1 MSRGALPAGMNVQV
15 PGAPCVLQDMHLS
28 VQAVLQQTP
37 STQKPL
43 PHSLAQPQE
52 SPGFF
57 VPPASALHWIFMST
71 DPSFGFDPPPDEQ
84 PAMASPIARAATS
97 IARRRRVD
105 ELGDSTPRPWGSPC
119 PRQAGE
125 NLPVTLPIPRVYHVV
140 RFRKSRL
147 LTAVC
152 FFSTLRDET
161 DGRNGG
167 RSGFRLHL
175 RGSEAY
181 NM

>member
-1 MSRGALPAGMNVQV
+1 MNVQL
-15 PGAPCVLQDMHLS
+15 PGELCVLQDMHLS

-43 PHSLAQPQE
+43 WHSLAQPHA

-71 DPSFGFDPPPDEQ
+71 DPSFGFPPPPEEQ
-84 PAMASPIARAATS
+84 PAMTSPIARAATS

-105 ELGDSTPRPWGSPC
+105 ELRAGTPRRWGSSC

-125 NLPVTLPIPRVYHVV
+125 ILPVTLPIPRVYHVV
-140 RFRKSRL
+140 RVR
-147 LTAVC
+147 
-152 FFSTLRDET
+152 
-161 DGRNGG
+161 
-167 RSGFRLHL
+167 
-175 RGSEAY
+175 
-181 NM
+181 